1 MIKAIIFDLDDTLY
15 YEQDYVKSGFRAVSR
30 YIGSKYGVSEKEFY
44 KLQLDILE
52 KEGRG
57 KVFDLALENFSLP
70 QDEVEK
76 MLAVYRSHE
85 PEGIQLYED
94 VEYILEKLKKEG
106 KYKTGIIT
114 DGNAQVQWNKIKSL
128 GLIDLVDEII
138 VTDDYGVDKR
148 KPAPFAY
155 LRLLEIFKI
164 RAEEA
169 VYIGDNPLKDFIGAR
184 GLGMKTIRIIRE
196 KGMHI
201 EKRMEPV
208 YEADFEVNTLRDMEE
223 ILDRM
228 DRSEGCDK

>member
-1 MIKAIIFDLDDTLY
+1 MIKAVIFDLDDTLY

-30 YIGSKYGVSEKEFY
+30 YICSKYGVSEKEFY

-76 MLAVYRSHE
+76 MLVVYRSHI
-85 PEGIQLYED
+85 PEEIRLYED
-94 VEYILEKLKKEG
+94 AEYILEKLKKEG

-114 DGNAQVQWNKIKSL
+114 DGNSQVQWNKIKAL
-128 GLIDLVDEII
+128 ALTDLVDEII
-138 VTDDYGVDKR
+138 VTDDFGVDKR

-169 VYIGDNPLKDFIGAR
+169 VYIGDNPTKDFIGAR
-184 GLGMKTIRIIRE
+184 ELGLKTIRVMRE
-196 KGMHI
+196 QGMHI
-201 EKRMEPV
+201 EKRMEAAF
-208 YEADFEVNTLRDMEE
+208 EADLKVNSLRNLEE
-223 ILDRM
+223 LLQFIDIIQA
-228 DRSEGCDK
+228 

>member
-1 MIKAIIFDLDDTLY
+1 MIKAVIFDLDDTLY

-70 QDEVEK
+70 LDEVEK

-114 DGNAQVQWNKIKSL
+114 DGNSQVQWNKIKAL

-138 VTDDYGVDKR
+138 VTDDFGVDKR

-155 LRLLEIFKI
+155 LRLLESFKI
-164 RAEEA
+164 KAGEA

-184 GLGMKTIRIIRE
+184 ELGLKTIRVMRE
-196 KGMHI
+196 QGMHI
-201 EKRMEPV
+201 EKRMEAAF
-208 YEADFEVNTLRDMEE
+208 EADLKVNSLRNLEE
-223 ILDRM
+223 LLQFIDIIQA
-228 DRSEGCDK
+228 

>member
-76 MLAVYRSHE
+76 MLVVYRSHI
-85 PEGIQLYED
+85 PEEIRLYED
-94 VEYILEKLKKEG
+94 AEYILEKLKKEG

-114 DGNAQVQWNKIKSL
+114 DGNSQVQWNKIKAL
-128 GLIDLVDEII
+128 ALTDLVDEII
-138 VTDDYGVDKR
+138 VTDDFGVDKR

-155 LRLLEIFKI
+155 LRLLESFKI
-164 RAEEA
+164 KAGEA

-184 GLGMKTIRIIRE
+184 GLGLKTIRIVRE

-201 EKRMEPV
+201 EKRMEV
-208 YEADFEVNTLRDMEE
+208 SYEADFEVNTLRNLED
-223 ILDRM
+223 ILNRIDRG
-228 DRSEGCDK
+228 DSCD